1 MVTTKHFVVRIEIIE
16 IIIDDE
22 TIKKYLL
29 LDRCCCFRLR
39 SFLRDDD
46 DDDDDADGVRNKVE
60 DEILIVHLARQQLS

>member
-1 MVTTKHFVVRIEIIE
+1 VVTTKHFVVRIEIIE

-46 DDDDDADGVRNKVE
+46 DDDDADGVRNKVE

>member
-46 DDDDDADGVRNKVE
+46 DDDDADGVRNKVE

>member
-1 MVTTKHFVVRIEIIE
+1 MVTTKDFVVRIEIIE

-39 SFLRDDD
+39 SLLRDD